1 MKTAK
6 LKRFLLIFR
15 QDPQILSVPLLKFT
29 TWLTVISSYKSR
41 QYSASFQNQPLGLIE
56 VKLLS
61 DALIVTR
68 GDTSSTKAVES
79 VKITQKE
86 RSLRERCCERLQKLN
101 PILRFSDSKCFS
113 YRSPFVDPPVS
124 EILEFLFLGNA
135 RDSRDAQMM
144 EERSITH
151 VINAT
156 YEQPNFFEGGGK
168 IEYLRVPVDDNNQAD
183 LMPYFRP
190 AIEFIDAAMRAGGR
204 VLVHCQ
210 AGVSRSPSLVIAYL
224 VVHSSLSV
232 IEAFTLANHL
242 RSAVGPSLHFLGQVE
257 KFCASLRLEFECY
270 STVSADRYVRDMI
283 DRRWR
288 DFQRSSSPSPSP
300 LIPSSNYRCHFPNF
314 VTLW

>member
-1 MKTAK
+1 MEFIKNKNLQAPA
-6 LKRFLLIFR
+6 FF
-15 QDPQILSVPLLKFT
+15 
-29 TWLTVISSYKSR
+29 
-41 QYSASFQNQPLGLIE
+41 FQNP
-56 VKLLS
+56 
-61 DALIVTR
+61 AL
-68 GDTSSTKAVES
+68 K
-79 VKITQKE
+79 
-86 RSLRERCCERLQKLN
+86 
-101 PILRFSDSKCFS
+101 FSDSKCFS

-124 EILEFLFLGNA
+124 EILEFLFLGRFSIQALTINQCSGNA